1 MCKSFFVELLLTV
14 SVSSS
19 NATSVTVAWTL
30 TNGMNAT
37 SYNISYSN
45 TNSTDCFNISNTVPG
60 ISGTSHT
67 LTDLEEGTEYS
78 ITVSATLN
86 EGAGSSAADTL
97 TGGGS
102 AERSITASTMTA
114 G

>member
-1 MCKSFFVELLLTV
+1 MTV

-30 TNGMNAT
+30 TNGMNAA

-45 TNSTDCFNISNTVPG
+45 TNNTDCFSDTRSGISA
-60 ISGTSHT
+60 SGTSHT
-67 LTDLEEGTEYS
+67 LHGLEEGTEYF
-78 ITVSATLN
+78 ITVTATLS
-86 EGAGSSAADTL
+86 GGDGRGAADTL

>member
-1 MCKSFFVELLLTV
+1 M
-14 SVSSS
+14 
-19 NATSVTVAWTL
+19 TVAWTL
-30 TNGMNAT
+30 TNAA

-67 LTDLEEGTEYS
+67 LHGLEEGTEYF
-78 ITVSATLN
+78 ITVTATLS
-86 EGAGSSAADTL
+86 GGDGRGAADTL

>member
-30 TNGMNAT
+30 TNAV

-45 TNSTDCFNISNTVPG
+45 TNNTDCFSDTRSGISA
-60 ISGTSHT
+60 SGTSHT
-67 LTDLEEGTEYS
+67 LHGLEEGTEYF
-78 ITVSATLN
+78 ITVTATLS
-86 EGAGSSAADTL
+86 GGDGRGAADTL

>member
-30 TNGMNAT
+30 ANRMNAA

-45 TNSTDCFNISNTVPG
+45 TNSTDCFNISNTIPG
-60 ISGTSHT
+60 ISGISYT
-67 LTDLEEGTEYS
+67 LDDLEEGTEYF
-78 ITVSATLN
+78 ITLTATLS
-86 EGAGSSAADTL
+86 EGDGRGAADTL